1 MTPGALC
8 SLGWARC
15 PGEGELCSGASA
27 ASLTCSCSRCSRC
40 PLAPLA
46 SQLLRSHQL
55 LHPASLPPLALQDLQ
70 QSRFLLQEPTP
81 WLGALRCCRGTQG
94 SQGSAGL
101 QLQGWQEKGTGTR
114 PLPGVGKAF
123 VCNY

>member
-8 SLGWARC
+8 SLSWARC
-15 PGEGELCSGASA
+15 PDEDELCSGASA

-70 QSRFLLQEPTP
+70 QSQFLLQESNPV
-81 WLGALRCCRGTQG
+81 WALCGAAEGRRAREAAPGCSSRAGRRRAQG
-94 SQGSAGL
+94 HIPFLA
-101 QLQGWQEKGTGTR
+101 
-114 PLPGVGKAF
+114 
-123 VCNY
+123 